1 MALTKTVTTDKVELS
16 ELGIIFIRDKTIIA
30 EDGVEISSS
39 FHRHSI
45 TPRTK
50 VDGSWEDTD
59 ISSEGAWIQ
68 SIAAGAWTNS
78 VKTAFE
84 THIDNVSP

>member
-1 MALTKTVTTDKVELS
+1 MALTKETVVDKIEVIENGIVQVRTVTRIK
-16 ELGIIFIRDKTIIA
+16 
-30 EDGVEISSS
+30 EDGVELSSS

>member
-1 MALTKTVTTDKVELS
+1 MAITKTVTTDKVELS
-16 ELGIIFIRDKTIIA
+16 ELGIIFIRDKTIIK

-45 TPRTK
+45 TPRIK
-50 VDGSWEDTD
+50 LDGSWGDTD
-59 ISSEGAWIQ
+59 ISSEGAWVQ
-68 SIAAGAWTNS
+68 SIAAGAWTDS

-84 THIDNVSP
+84 THMDNVSP

>member
-30 EDGVEISSS
+30 EDGVQISSS

>member
-1 MALTKTVTTDKVELS
+1 MALTKTVITDKVELS

-30 EDGVEISSS
+30 EDGVQISSS

>member
-1 MALTKTVTTDKVELS
+1 MALTKTIITDKVELS

-50 VDGSWEDTD
+50 VNDSWEDTD
-59 ISSEGAWIQ
+59 ISSETAWVQ

-84 THIDNVSP
+84 THIDNVGP